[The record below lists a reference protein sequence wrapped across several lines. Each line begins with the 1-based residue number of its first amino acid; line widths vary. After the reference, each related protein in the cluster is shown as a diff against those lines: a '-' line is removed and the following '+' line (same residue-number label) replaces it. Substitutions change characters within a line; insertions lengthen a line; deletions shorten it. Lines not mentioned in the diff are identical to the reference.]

1 MNKQSD
7 AWILVKMNSC
17 CILRLMLMLTLIA
30 HSKAS
35 IETETK
41 YTIITQ
47 PGDVISNTP
56 VSKTNKIDEIL
67 NTTDDTKDTSPRIE
81 SNDNMEDTIS
91 INVLQNGKKM
101 FKTNYE

>member
-17 CILRLMLMLTLIA
+17 RILRLILMLTLIA

-56 VSKTNKIDEIL
+56 VSDTNEVEENVNIK
-67 NTTDDTKDTSPRIE
+67 DDVKDITSPRID

-101 FKTNYE
+101 FKLY

>member
-17 CILRLMLMLTLIA
+17 CILRLILMLTLIA

-41 YTIITQ
+41 YTIVTQ

-56 VSKTNKIDEIL
+56 ISKTNEVEENVNI
-67 NTTDDTKDTSPRIE
+67 TDDIKDVTSPRIE
-81 SNDNMEDTIS
+81 LNDNMEDTIS

-101 FKTNYE
+101 FKMY

>member
-1 MNKQSD
+1 MNKQSN
-7 AWILVKMNSC
+7 AWILVKMNSS
-17 CILRLMLMLTLIA
+17 CILRLMLLLTLIA

-56 VSKTNKIDEIL
+56 ISKTNEVEENVNI
-67 NTTDDTKDTSPRIE
+67 TDDIKDVTSPRIE
-81 SNDNMEDTIS
+81 PNDNMEDTIS

-101 FKTNYE
+101 FRMY